1 MAIPSGSG
9 TEVLKRT
16 TIDGNHNTVTALR
29 WDGTMASVGTAT
41 YTIPAHHIITVIS
54 IIFIERDGENDHT
67 FSLYAHNGSS
77 DIYLLN
83 SQGINAHETF
93 VWNDKIVLT
102 AGDKL
107 LFKMLSSNG
116 TMDVY
121 CSYID
126 QDWS

>member
-16 TIDGNHNTVTALR
+16 FIHAQSNTATSFR
-29 WDGTMASVGTAT
+29 WDGTMATTGTST
-41 YTIPAHHIITVIS
+41 YTVPANHIITVLNIS
-54 IIFIERDGENDHT
+54 FNEQGNAAEIIDIMVNDGTN
-67 FSLYAHNGSS
+67 N
-77 DIYLLN
+77 IYLLQYQPLPAY
-83 SQGINAHETF
+83 STF

-102 AGDKL
+102 GGDKL
-107 LFKMLSSNG
+107 IIKTDSAANVDAF
-116 TMDVY
+116 